1 MSEERPGNQDELIF
15 YYSREERLKNAPRSV
30 KNYYNGNMKTPP
42 KGLIKV
48 LVATKGSRIMFL
60 TLVFLTALGIA
71 LSLVEKTSNSDKR
84 DGIHYSLNAFSFDEM
99 VYVSL
104 KLDENQSFKKSESI
118 DVSFIAKDSTGTVA
132 AKNTDS
138 GTYSGKELF
147 FRTTFYDYDIIEI
160 GAVIQVNG
168 NDIVLSTPVEKQ

>member
-1 MSEERPGNQDELIF
+1 
-15 YYSREERLKNAPRSV
+15 
-30 KNYYNGNMKTPP
+30 
-42 KGLIKV
+42 
-48 LVATKGSRIMFL
+48 MFL

-71 LSLVEKTSNSDKR
+71 ISLVEKTSNSDKR